1 MFWGQGVIPPKTS
14 SSAGMYANGLSFSM
28 EDIWFPYLR
37 SAFKE

>member
-14 SSAGMYANGLSFSM
+14 SSAGMHANGLSFSM